1 MIEEPRGN
9 NEGTCSTNTMS
20 ISALGGG
27 TKGKPLPPGEEERNN
42 VLKQMKVRT
51 TLKGDKSWITKQ
63 DESES
68 RTIEL
73 PSGRTRATS
82 FSSAGEISKAR
93 LPNTRAPTG
102 YIIRGVFTKPIDSSS
117 QPQQHFPKSN
127 GAPKSAAGLVR
138 AATTGSART
147 PSSGYKMTTEDYK
160 KLAPYNVRR
169 SSTSGAAEEEEAPF
183 SSDEQK
189 RRSEAASSVVRKT
202 APREHSY
209 VLSAAKKST
218 GSPTQETQAPFIA
231 KRIEVVDE
239 DGPSEK
245 SQGPPAVARLFP
257 GLSSSRGEETVRLQ
271 IMTPRPGL
279 RLVAPDLEDM
289 RPSLGDK
296 GTPHPRELKRNLA
309 GEEDFKGPD
318 TDSERPTAPLSDGNM
333 GSGAL
338 GSLPEDLTG
347 TDISSERG
355 GMGSAAG
362 LASFSGDQEVDSAN
376 SQSCKAGPLAVSAVA
391 GGENSVATK
400 VGEAWQE
407 RPGALR
413 EGRGDPTAPAQQ
425 PADPSVP
432 ERQGSPR
439 APEKLLEPE
448 PEGCASS
455 AVAGGENSVATKVG
469 EAWQERPGA
478 LREGRGDPTA
488 PAQQPADPS
497 VPEQQGSPRAPEKL
511 LEPEPEGCA
520 SRVRSPSSCMV
531 TVTVTAASEQP
542 HIYVPAPP
550 SELDSSSTT
559 QGIVFMKEYMNASEV
574 SSRKPASS
582 RYGSISS
589 TDDSFDMEKKPPYD
603 STLYSERTS
612 GGICNYCSCEIRDCP
627 KITLEH
633 LGICCHEYC
642 FKCGVCSK
650 PMGDLLDQIFIH
662 RDTIHCG
669 KCYEK
674 LF

>member
-318 TDSERPTAPLSDGNM
+318 TDSER
-333 GSGAL
+333 
-338 GSLPEDLTG
+338 
-347 TDISSERG
+347 
-355 GMGSAAG
+355 MGSAAG

-376 SQSCKAGPLAVSAVA
+376 SQSCKAGPLAVSSSTTLTSAVLDDRRNDSPADLEDTKGAVA